1 MLINNFLQATM
12 NKNEFI
18 RLINSVKPLE
28 SEALSDIKSI
38 IRLYP
43 YFQAPYVL
51 NAKTTPTNEN
61 ITKAAVRTLDRLVLK
76 QLLDAEFSANKTQG
90 DIYDIDLHIEDSNL
104 FEKLG
109 AAEDTTQAKAEFK
122 STEPESARKLEVL
135 PDFNSLQ
142 SYSKIDDFEKSLQA
156 ELNPVIDSQETEIQ
170 EKTEIIENTVNQEFE
185 LQNTDIDNEIV
196 KPFDATFDT
205 NEAEYAENIAENTA
219 NSNVD
224 SIVSIA
230 KNTEN
235 SPENNTQIVDL
246 QADGEVSFFDSL
258 ALQENTQKS
267 ADLQVADNIIAEQV
281 ERQVQVEKDTE
292 IAVATNESDNFF
304 DSITEPIGE
313 LETANLQVA
322 NLETT
327 NLQVLDLPSNEYV
340 EVATDLPDFE
350 HTDIEVLDFASV
362 YDTDFDRS
370 EYLEAEGEYMGEDYY
385 LEMNVLKEDEFID
398 YDTLYSDSYEEKIET
413 QVAENQVVAEK
424 KVVENQ
430 AIEVAS
436 AEKTETQ
443 ENVNFFDSLVNEIPE
458 PTKTAL
464 FTAVQE
470 AKNILKEEKQAE
482 QKAELVA
489 KIDQENLNLHE
500 YANAFDLYD
509 RTEFHQYEDHD
520 DDLHLDVDA
529 LQPEEEV
536 DYSTLVSEFDAEMFD
551 RTDFHQ
557 YEHHED
563 YDNDMLVELG
573 LDDEEQG
580 FYSYDNLYGDGE
592 TEEAVAENQTKILE
606 VQTSESVTLQ
616 KDIVNIHN
624 QPVSNENFFDNL
636 SISQENVLPLQP
648 ETANNNLSAKPTNI
662 AAEEQAEV
670 LQKIGEDE
678 IIFDDADSFFEAEI
692 KHIAEE
698 KENFKEFNF
707 FENLTTYDRMEK
719 LDEAYQRFDDSRFGT
734 DIFNYNKNQWLTEQ
748 YNNMPDDAQKLFNS
762 DEKFITEFWDYKKAV
777 EEQKALYDEKKKE
790 QATLIEKFINES
802 PNIHIDKVR
811 METGTQTDLS
821 TISTQESKFVVSEQ
835 LALIYARQGKKNKAI
850 AIYEKLALKYPEKSA
865 YFASQIENLK

>member
-1 MLINNFLQATM
+1 
-12 NKNEFI
+12 
-18 RLINSVKPLE
+18 
-28 SEALSDIKSI
+28 
-38 IRLYP
+38 
-43 YFQAPYVL
+43 
-51 NAKTTPTNEN
+51 
-61 ITKAAVRTLDRLVLK
+61 
-76 QLLDAEFSANKTQG
+76 
-90 DIYDIDLHIEDSNL
+90 
-104 FEKLG
+104 
-109 AAEDTTQAKAEFK
+109 
-122 STEPESARKLEVL
+122 
-135 PDFNSLQ
+135 
-142 SYSKIDDFEKSLQA
+142 
-156 ELNPVIDSQETEIQ
+156 
-170 EKTEIIENTVNQEFE
+170 
-185 LQNTDIDNEIV
+185 
-196 KPFDATFDT
+196 
-205 NEAEYAENIAENTA
+205 
-219 NSNVD
+219 
-224 SIVSIA
+224 
-230 KNTEN
+230 
-235 SPENNTQIVDL
+235 
-246 QADGEVSFFDSL
+246 
-258 ALQENTQKS
+258 
-267 ADLQVADNIIAEQV
+267 
-281 ERQVQVEKDTE
+281 
-292 IAVATNESDNFF
+292 
-304 DSITEPIGE
+304 
-313 LETANLQVA
+313 
-322 NLETT
+322 
-327 NLQVLDLPSNEYV
+327 
-340 EVATDLPDFE
+340 
-350 HTDIEVLDFASV
+350 
-362 YDTDFDRS
+362 
-370 EYLEAEGEYMGEDYY
+370 
-385 LEMNVLKEDEFID
+385 
-398 YDTLYSDSYEEKIET
+398 
-413 QVAENQVVAEK
+413 
-424 KVVENQ
+424 
-430 AIEVAS
+430 
-436 AEKTETQ
+436 
-443 ENVNFFDSLVNEIPE
+443 
-458 PTKTAL
+458 
-464 FTAVQE
+464 
-470 AKNILKEEKQAE
+470 
-482 QKAELVA
+482 
-489 KIDQENLNLHE
+489 
-500 YANAFDLYD
+500 
-509 RTEFHQYEDHD
+509 
-520 DDLHLDVDA
+520 
-529 LQPEEEV
+529 
-536 DYSTLVSEFDAEMFD
+536 
-551 RTDFHQ
+551 
-557 YEHHED
+557 
-563 YDNDMLVELG
+563 MLVELG